1 MAHLAKPDDH
11 AHLRSIL
18 RRLQSDKWQ
27 GWFGNDEP
35 YVEGEDKDIEEM
47 LEELKRRTEER
58 LEEFEDRQEFKKP
71 SRERREAKE
80 RKRHRIQT
88 GKTETW

>member
-1 MAHLAKPDDH
+1 MAHPAKPDDH

-18 RRLQSDKWQ
+18 RRLKSDKWQ

-58 LEEFEDRQEFKKP
+58 LEEFEDRQEFTPP
-71 SRERREAKE
+71 SKERREARQKAQY
-80 RKRHRIQT
+80 RIENGRT
-88 GKTETW
+88 RTW